1 MAWEGGTTLP
11 PLVAVDGTVQ
21 VTAQTV
27 QLNLWLD
34 SAEDAEITITE
45 ATSILPV
52 TGVPTAVSELGDGK
66 TNISLPMG
74 SPKGL
79 YRVDLEIHDT
89 GATAFDST
97 LTASGGSPILDNVA
111 GVKDDTGSL
120 FAAPLEAGVVKGVRD
135 MRGSIIY
142 SAPGALSQPLILAT
156 YKTATGSNGWS
167 GKAVISYLGPIS

>member
-1 MAWEGGTTLP
+1 MT
-11 PLVAVDGTVQ
+11 
-21 VTAQTV
+21 
-27 QLNLWLD
+27 
-34 SAEDAEITITE
+34 EITI
-45 ATSILPV
+45 PV
-52 TGVPTAVSELGDGK
+52 EGVKLDGNTVYK
-66 TNISLPMG
+66 L
-74 SPKGL
+74 KGL
-79 YRVDLEIHDT
+79 EASMTYEVTLTSDKFVNLEITEDEDEQ
-89 GATAFDST
+89 AKVLAFDST

>member
-1 MAWEGGTTLP
+1 MT
-11 PLVAVDGTVQ
+11 
-21 VTAQTV
+21 
-27 QLNLWLD
+27 
-34 SAEDAEITITE
+34 EITI
-45 ATSILPV
+45 PV
-52 TGVPTAVSELGDGK
+52 EGVKLDGNTVYK
-66 TNISLPMG
+66 L
-74 SPKGL
+74 KGL
-79 YRVDLEIHDT
+79 EASMTYEVTLTSDKFVNLEIYDT
-89 GATAFDST
+89 DATAFDST